1 MKISSSR
8 KFTIS
13 SCAARAANLF
23 LAGLKGEAANAQGEV
38 HISDL
43 ISYVILRVKTESGDL
58 QKVNLAKV
66 EGGENFIVAAKKP

>member
-1 MKISSSR
+1 L
-8 KFTIS
+8 FTAS
-13 SCAARAANLF
+13 F

-58 QKVNLAKV
+58 QKVTLAKV